1 MPTQAPLEPST
12 LDQMLV
18 RLFLVAELL
27 LNPTPQPPDA
37 DSQSSETAPKSSQE
51 SSATEADV

>member
-27 LNPTPQPPDA
+27 LNPTPRPAEA
-37 DSQSSETAPKSSQE
+37 DSQNDETASKSAQE
-51 SSATEADV
+51 SSAAEADV